1 MLKNLDE
8 IRKLKEILENGFST
22 DWKNEI
28 RILTKHLKLQGIKKC
43 KIKEQIKEKLE
54 KEVEEYNKFTMFNTV
69 NNIIDKAWKDD
80 KPLRQITQITI
91 PKATVDWFLALEG
104 KKIPKETID
113 AIKAKKATKVIEK
126 FWNWNRVKMLWTLY
140 VWAKIQQQYSDFWQH
155 VAVEREV
162 GYFRECA
169 GLPERYKVVQE
180 SNNLHDLGIVRISS
194 ERKLELLFLE
204 QLPYDGDMV
213 TLTGQDMVKCGYW
226 LEKQKKG
233 SYICQ
238 KCGKEIAVTNSI
250 GRKRKYCPKCTEKKG
265 TIQAICIDCGKVFD
279 KPAKATKTCRCFN
292 CQEIRDKELKRA
304 SKAKTN

>member
-8 IRKLKEILENGFST
+8 ITKLQEILENGFSE
-22 DWKNEI
+22 DWKNEV
-28 RILTKHLKLQGIKKC
+28 RILTKHLKLQGIRKC
-43 KIKEQIKEKLE
+43 KIKEQIKAKLE

-80 KPLRQITQITI
+80 KPLRQITEITI
-91 PKATVDWFLALEG
+91 PKATVDWFLALQG
-104 KKIPKETID
+104 KKTPKEIID
-113 AIKAKKATKVIEK
+113 AIKAQKATKVIEK

-140 VWAKIQQQYSDFWQH
+140 VWSKIQQQYSDFWQN

-180 SNNLHDLGIVRISS
+180 SNNLNDLGMVKISS
-194 ERKLELLFLE
+194 KRKLELLFLE
-204 QLPYDGDMV
+204 ELPQDGDMV

-226 LEKQKKG
+226 LEKQKMG

-238 KCGKEIAVTNSI
+238 KCGREIAVTNTT
-250 GRKRKYCPKCTEKKG
+250 GRKRKYCPDCTSTKG
-265 TIQAICIDCGKVFD
+265 TIQASCVDCGKVFT
-279 KPAKATKTCRCFN
+279 KSAKATKTCRCAK
-292 CQEIRDKELKRA
+292 CQEMRDRELKRA
-304 SKAKTN
+304 SKQKTN

>member
-28 RILTKHLKLQGIKKC
+28 RILTKHFKLQGIKKC

-80 KPLRQITQITI
+80 KPLRQITEITI
-91 PKATVDWFLALEG
+91 PQATVDWFLALEG
-104 KKIPKETID
+104 KKIPRETID

-126 FWNWNRVKMLWTLY
+126 FWNWNRVKMLFTLY
-140 VWAKIQQQYSDFWQH
+140 VWSKIQQQYSDFWQY

-162 GYFRECA
+162 GHFRECA
-169 GLPERYKVVQE
+169 GLPEKYKVVQE
-180 SNNLHDLGIVRISS
+180 SNNLHDLGIVRISN
-194 ERKLELLFLE
+194 ERNLELLFLDK
-204 QLPYDGDMV
+204 LPQDGDMV

-226 LEKQKKG
+226 LEKQKQG

-238 KCGKEIAVTNSI
+238 KCGKEIAITNAT
-250 GRKRKYCPKCTEKKG
+250 GRKRKYCPDCTSAKG
-265 TIQAICIDCGKVFD
+265 TIQDICVDCGKVFT
-279 KPAKATKTCRCFN
+279 KSAKATKTCRCAK

-304 SKAKTN
+304 SKSKTN

>member
-8 IRKLKEILENGFST
+8 IKKLKEITENGFSE

-140 VWAKIQQQYSDFWQH
+140 VWSKIQQQYSDFWQH

-238 KCGKEIAVTNSI
+238 KCGKEIAITNTT
-250 GRKRKYCPKCTEKKG
+250 GRKRKYCPDCTEKKG
-265 TIQAICIDCGKVFD
+265 TIQAICIDCGKVFT
-279 KPAKATKTCRCFN
+279 KSAKATKTCRCAK
-292 CQEIRDKELKRA
+292 CQRERDKELKRA

>member
-1 MLKNLDE
+1 
-8 IRKLKEILENGFST
+8 
-22 DWKNEI
+22 
-28 RILTKHLKLQGIKKC
+28 
-43 KIKEQIKEKLE
+43 
-54 KEVEEYNKFTMFNTV
+54 MFNTV

-140 VWAKIQQQYSDFWQH
+140 VWSKIQQQYSDFWQH

-169 GLPERYKVVQE
+169 GLPEKYKVVQE
-180 SNNLHDLGIVRISS
+180 SNNLNDLGKVRISS
-194 ERKLELLFLE
+194 KRKLELLFLE

-238 KCGKEIAVTNSI
+238 KCGKEIAVTNST
-250 GRKRKYCPKCTEKKG
+250 GRKRKYCPECTKAKG
-265 TIQAICIDCGKVFD
+265 TIQAVCIDCGKVFN
-279 KPAKATKTCRCFN
+279 KPAKATKTCRCYS
-292 CQEIRDKELKRA
+292 CQAERDRERKRR
-304 SKAKTN
+304 SKSKTN

>member
-1 MLKNLDE
+1 MLKNLKE
-8 IRKLKEILENGFST
+8 ITKLKEILENGFSA
-22 DWKNEI
+22 DWKNEV

-104 KKIPKETID
+104 QKVPQETID
-113 AIKAKKATKVIEK
+113 AIRAKKTTKVIEK

-140 VWAKIQQQYSDFWQH
+140 VWSKIQQQYSDFWQY

-169 GLPERYKVVQE
+169 GLPDRYKVVQE
-180 SNNLHDLGIVRISS
+180 SNNFNDLGMIKISS
-194 ERKLELLFLE
+194 QRNLQLLFLDE
-204 QLPYDGDMV
+204 LPQDGDMV
-213 TLTGQDMVKCGYW
+213 TISGQDMVKCGYW

-238 KCGKEIAVTNSI
+238 RCGKEIAITNST
-250 GRKRKYCPKCTEKKG
+250 GRKRKYCPDCTSKKG
-265 TIQAICIDCGKVFD
+265 TIQAICIDCGKVFE
-279 KPAKATKTCRCFN
+279 KSAKATKTCRCVK

-304 SKAKTN
+304 SKQKTN

>member
-8 IRKLKEILENGFST
+8 IKKLKEITENGFSE

-140 VWAKIQQQYSDFWQH
+140 VWSKIQQQYSDFWQH

-238 KCGKEIAVTNSI
+238 ECGKEIAITNTT
-250 GRKRKYCPKCTEKKG
+250 GRKRKYCPDCTEKKG
-265 TIQAICIDCGKVFD
+265 TIQAICIDCGKVFT
-279 KPAKATKTCRCFN
+279 KSAKATKTCRCAK
-292 CQEIRDKELKRA
+292 CQRERDKELKRA

>member
-8 IRKLKEILENGFST
+8 ITKLQEILENGFST

-28 RILTKHLKLQGIKKC
+28 RILTKHYKMQGIKKC
-43 KIKEQIKEKLE
+43 KIKEQIKGKLE
-54 KEVEEYNKFTMFNTV
+54 KEIMEYNKFTMFNTV

-80 KPLRQITQITI
+80 KPLRQITEITI
-91 PKATVDWFLALEG
+91 PKATVDWFLDLEG

-126 FWNWNRVKMLWTLY
+126 FWNWNRVKMLFTLY
-140 VWAKIQQQYSDFWQH
+140 VWSKIQQQYHDFWQY

-169 GLPERYKVVQE
+169 GLPEKYKVVQE

-194 ERKLELLFLE
+194 ERNLQLLFLE
-204 QLPYDGDMV
+204 QLPQDGDMV
-213 TLTGQDMVKCGYW
+213 TISGQDMVKCGYW
-226 LEKQKKG
+226 LEKQKQG

-238 KCGKEIAVTNSI
+238 KCGKEIAITNAT
-250 GRKRKYCPKCTEKKG
+250 GRKRKYCPDCTSAKG
-265 TIQAICIDCGKVFD
+265 TIQDICVDCGKVFT
-279 KPAKATKTCRCFN
+279 KSAKATKTCRCAK

-304 SKAKTN
+304 SKSKTN

>member
-8 IRKLKEILENGFST
+8 ITKLQEILENGFST
-22 DWKNEI
+22 DWKNEV
-28 RILTKHLKLQGIKKC
+28 RILTKYLKSKGIRKC

-54 KEVEEYNKFTMFNTV
+54 NEVEEYNKFTMFDIV

-104 KKIPKETID
+104 KKIPRETID
-113 AIKAKKATKVIEK
+113 AIRAKKATKVIEK

-140 VWAKIQQQYSDFWQH
+140 VWSKIQQQYSDFWQN

-169 GLPERYKVVQE
+169 GLPEKYKVVQE
-180 SNNLHDLGIVRISS
+180 SNNLNDLGMVKISS
-194 ERKLELLFLE
+194 KRKIELLFLA
-204 QLPYDGDMV
+204 QLPQDGDMV
-213 TLTGQDMVKCGYW
+213 TISGQDMVKCGYW

-238 KCGKEIAVTNSI
+238 KCGKEIAVTNTT
-250 GRKRKYCPKCTEKKG
+250 GRKRKYCPDCTSTKG

-279 KPAKATKTCRCFN
+279 KPAKATKTCRCYK

-304 SKAKTN
+304 SKSKTN

>member
-8 IRKLKEILENGFST
+8 ITKLKEITENGFST

-28 RILTKHLKLQGIKKC
+28 RILTKYYKMQGIKKC

-54 KEVEEYNKFTMFNTV
+54 KEVEEYNKFTMFDIV
-69 NNIIDKAWKDD
+69 NKIIEKAWKDD
-80 KPLRQITQITI
+80 KPLRQIIEITI

-104 KKIPKETID
+104 QKIPKETIN
-113 AIKAKKATKVIEK
+113 AIRAKKPTKVIQK
-126 FWNWNRVKMLWTLY
+126 FWNWNRVKMLFTLY
-140 VWAKIQQQYSDFWQH
+140 IWSKIQQQYSDFWQY

-169 GLPERYKVVQE
+169 GLPEKYKVVQE

-204 QLPYDGDMV
+204 QLPQDGDMV

-226 LEKQKKG
+226 LEKKKMG
-233 SYICQ
+233 SFICQ
-238 KCGKEIAVTNSI
+238 KCGKVIAITNTT
-250 GRKRKYCPKCTEKKG
+250 GRKRKYCPECTSKKG
-265 TIQAICIDCGKVFD
+265 TIQAICVDCGNIFEKS
-279 KPAKATKTCRCFN
+279 AKATKTCRCFK
-292 CQEIRDKELKRA
+292 CQKERDKELKRA
-304 SKAKTN
+304 SKQKTN